1 MHVFNQPVVIEV
13 KNLGVRLEGT
23 PVLTDVNLTVQAGDF
38 LGIIGPNG
46 GGKTTFL
53 KVLAGLIRPDH
64 GQVTVLGH
72 SPFHSRGGV
81 GYVPQY
87 ANFDRSFPVS
97 VGEVVLTGRLAHRRG
112 RRFSSED
119 RKIAVQALEKVEMQG
134 LRNRHIAELSGGE
147 QQRVLL
153 ARALAGTPEV
163 LLLDEPTASVDSRF
177 VASFYELLRELN
189 REMTLI
195 LVSHDISAVSRYVK
209 TVACLNHTLYYEHSR
224 EISSTIIEKAYQCP
238 VDLIAHGVPHRVLPP
253 HNGVVGT

>member
-1 MHVFNQPVVIEV
+1 MFNQPVVIEV

-23 PVLTDVNLTVQAGDF
+23 PVLTNVNLTVRAGDF

-72 SPFHSRGGV
+72 SPFQSRGTV

-119 RKIAVQALEKVEMQG
+119 RKIALQALEKVEMHG
-134 LRNRHIAELSGGE
+134 LRNRHISELSGGE

>member
-1 MHVFNQPVVIEV
+1 MLKRRLVIEV
-13 KNLGVRLEGT
+13 NDLGVRLNGNS
-23 PVLTDVNLTVQAGDF
+23 VLADVDLTVQEGDF

-64 GQVTVLGH
+64 GQVMVLGQP
-72 SPFHSRGGV
+72 PFRERGGV

-87 ANFDRSFPVS
+87 ASFDRSFPVS
-97 VGEVVLTGRLAHRRG
+97 VGEVVLMGRLAHRRG
-112 RRFSSED
+112 RKFSSQD
-119 RKIAVQALEKVEMQG
+119 RQIARQALERVEMHA

-153 ARALAGTPEV
+153 ARALAGSPRV

-177 VASFYELLRELN
+177 VAGFYELLKELN

-224 EISSTIIEKAYQCP
+224 EISSTIIEKVYQCP

-253 HNGVVGT
+253 HDGVVGT